1 MEAFADSE
9 EEYHMPVDEGDAKE
23 EKTKKNDKKQKPK
36 KSYERFSSEEE
47 EDDNDEEEKLV
58 MNFRRNKFRSDEE
71 IDALLSLYNENTIE
85 EDDSEGDAI
94 INMTAADFFG
104 RPNSKYLESRKRTED
119 KQRYTS
125 TQRGNEENSVFDDDD
140 DGSWGEQKDDNE
152 DHEWNNSR
160 NGFDSED
167 AANDYDSSAD
177 EEKPL
182 GDSKKIIKKGE
193 KDQQTAKKVKLE
205 EQTKQLESELLA
217 EKPWAMRGETSATAR
232 PLNSLLEA
240 TPQFEVSSK
249 VAPIV
254 TQEHSVSI
262 EAVIKQRILAED
274 WDVSSAPLTSISHLS
289 PQLI

>member
-1 MEAFADSE
+1 MEAFADAE
-9 EEYHMPVDEGDAKE
+9 EEYHMPVDEDDAKE

-36 KSYERFSSEEE
+36 KSYERFSSDE

-58 MNFRRNKFRSDEE
+58 MNFRRKKFRSDEE
-71 IDALLSLYNENTIE
+71 IDALLSLYNENANE

-94 INMTAADFFG
+94 INMTAADVFG
-104 RPNSKYLESRKRTED
+104 RPNSKYLENRKRTED
-119 KQRYTS
+119 RQRYTF
-125 TQRGNEENSVFDDDD
+125 TQRVNRDNAEFDDD

-152 DHEWNNSR
+152 DHEWNNNR

-177 EEKPL
+177 AEKPL

-193 KDQQTAKKVKLE
+193 KDQQTLKKLKLE
-205 EQTKQLESELLA
+205 EQTKQLESEVLA

-254 TQEHSVSI
+254 TQEHSESI

-274 WDVSSAPLTSISHLS
+274 WDVSSACAHIY
-289 PQLI
+289 